1 MEGESQPMVARRHEL
16 EKPIRRD
23 GAAFVVTDMS
33 TPTHIPPTHIP
44 VLLPEVVQALNLADC
59 KIVVDATY
67 GRGGH
72 TRAIVHAL
80 ASDARLIVIDRDQDA
95 IDQAISVWQNEDRI
109 DIIHASFSRL
119 HDILAVRDLIGKV
132 DAILFDFGVSSP
144 QLDDGAR
151 GFSFS
156 HDGPLD
162 MRMDRSSGMTAA
174 SWIKQVEEDELI
186 HVLKVFGEERF
197 ARRIARKIKQAL
209 LESEINSTAELTR
222 LVCEAVPTR
231 EKNKHPA
238 TRTFQAIRIAVNHEL
253 QEIEAVLPMALDALA
268 VDGCLVVISFH
279 SLEDRLVKRFFRSQS
294 RGDPYPH
301 DLPVTQDMLKPRLK
315 LVGKPIKSRSS
326 EVKQNPRAR
335 SAVMRVARK
344 VA

>member
-1 MEGESQPMVARRHEL
+1 MNTA
-16 EKPIRRD
+16 
-23 GAAFVVTDMS
+23 
-33 TPTHIPPTHIP
+33 THIP
-44 VLLPEVVQALNLADC
+44 VLLPEVIHALNLGDC

-72 TRAIVHAL
+72 ARAIFHAL
-80 ASDARLIVIDRDQDA
+80 ASDTRLIVVDRDQDA
-95 IDQAISVWQNEDRI
+95 ISQARLEWQNENRV
-109 DIIHASFSRL
+109 DIIHAPFSRL
-119 HDILAVRDLIGKV
+119 YDMLEMRDLIGKV

-144 QLDDGAR
+144 QLDDATR
-151 GFSFS
+151 GFSFR
-156 HDGPLD
+156 HDGVLD
-162 MRMDRSSGMTAA
+162 MRMDQSVGMTAA
-174 SWIKQVEEDELI
+174 GWIKQVEEDELI

-197 ARRIARKIKQAL
+197 ARRIAKKIKQKL

-253 QEIEAVLPMALDALA
+253 QEIESVLPMALDALA

-279 SLEDRLVKRFFRSQS
+279 SLEDRLVKRFFRGQS
-294 RGDPYPH
+294 KGDPYPH
-301 DLPVTQDMLKPRLK
+301 DLPVTHDMLKPRLK
-315 LVGKPIKSRSS
+315 LVGKPIKPKSS